1 MKFLMRLLGWKRL
14 SRRRR
19 AKLQGWK
26 NTAKKCAAII
36 TAVSL
41 TGVAAATVKVDN
53 RVAIVLGSCVSLSLM
68 VAWLWYHIRKEW
80 GM

>member
-1 MKFLMRLLGWKRL
+1 MRLLGWKRM

-36 TAVSL
+36 
-41 TGVAAATVKVDN
+41 AAATLITTFARARPVDTPTS
-53 RVAIVLGSCVSLSLM
+53 IVLMSTVSLAGM
-68 VAWLWYHIRKEW
+68 VAWLWYHMHKEW
-80 GM
+80 RM